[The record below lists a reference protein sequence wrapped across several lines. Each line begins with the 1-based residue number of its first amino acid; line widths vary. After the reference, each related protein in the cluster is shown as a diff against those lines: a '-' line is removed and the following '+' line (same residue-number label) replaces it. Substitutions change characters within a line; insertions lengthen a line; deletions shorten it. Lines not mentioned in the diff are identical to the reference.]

1 MNAAPEFFIPSASG
15 LAPLPEPFRL
25 HGGGEL
31 RGAVVAYESWGQL
44 DAARSNAILLFTG
57 LSPSAHAA
65 SSRQNLRPGW
75 WELMIGPGCALDTSK
90 FFVVCVNSLGSC
102 FGSTGPTSLDPA
114 TGKPYGVRFPA
125 IAIEDI
131 ARGGHAVLEH
141 LGIERAHA
149 VGGPSLGGSTVLAY
163 VALFPKAAR
172 HLLSIS
178 GTDAASAHAIALR
191 SIQRDIV
198 AADPAFRQGDYP
210 ADAPPRNG
218 LALARKIGTVT
229 YRSADEL
236 QQRFGRAPSR
246 EGRDFAVQDHLAQ
259 QGARFA
265 DSFDA
270 HCYLQ
275 LSRAM
280 DRFDLAAHGD
290 PAQVL
295 RRAALRSAL
304 VVGVRRDA
312 LFTLAEQAALAAL
325 LRAAGVNTEFAEL
338 DSLTGHDAFLVDFTN
353 FDALLRPWFAARVP
367 ADLMPDIT

>member
-1 MNAAPEFFIPSASG
+1 MSG
-15 LAPLPEPFRL
+15 IAPLPTPLRL
-25 HGGGEL
+25 QRGGEL
-31 RGAVVAYESWGQL
+31 FEGSIAFESWGSPTT
-44 DAARSNAILLFTG
+44 ARDNTILLYTG

-65 SSRQNLRPGW
+65 ATPDDPRPGW
-75 WELMIGPGCALDTSK
+75 WEPLIGPGRALDTDRYH
-90 FFVVCVNSLGSC
+90 VVCVNSLGSC
-102 FGSTGPTSLDPA
+102 FGSTGPASVDPRTGRRYGKDFPELSL
-114 TGKPYGVRFPA
+114 
-125 IAIEDI
+125 EDI
-131 ARGGHAVLEH
+131 ARGGRAVLDH
-141 LGIERAHA
+141 LGIEHAHTLAGASQGGMVVLAHA
-149 VGGPSLGGSTVLAY
+149 
-163 VALFPKAAR
+163 ALFPGDAQ

-178 GTDAASAHAIALR
+178 GTAAATPYAIALR
-191 SIQRDIV
+191 SIQRDAV

-236 QQRFGRAPSR
+236 LQRFGRAPSR

-265 DSFDA
+265 ESFDA

-290 PAQVL
+290 PVQVL

-325 LRAAGVNTEFAEL
+325 LRAAGVDTEFAEL
-338 DSLTGHDAFLVDFTN
+338 DSLTGHDAFLVDFTS
-353 FDALLRPWFAARVP
+353 FDALLRPWFAARAP